1 VSVQQRSRRSDASQ
15 SEPTKAAELRY
26 PAFGALFLI
35 WTAIGALTSGR
46 HYFLTPA
53 RPETVDLAQFVGCI
67 VWYYPWIALTPLV
80 FRLETRFPLGNGRC
94 VRNVAWLAL
103 FSVPI
108 CLLAAPLMQGCFLVV
123 VAVLQA
129 RVWIPGGAG
138 PWLGAFPVAEA
149 NFWFSVAGGYF
160 IRTLFQLREQER
172 KAARLA
178 LEKSQ
183 LEAGLNQAQL
193 DALRARLNPHFLFNS
208 LQNISVMAGQDP
220 QTASRMLTRLGDL
233 LRAVLRQDSRPETT
247 LREEIVLTQAYAAL
261 EQMRFGDRLSVGFEI
276 ASDAQEALVPCF
288 LLQPL
293 IENAVVHGLRGAHK
307 TGVIVVSAATQAGEL
322 VLTVT
327 DNGIGLPQQDGAE
340 MKIGVGLGSTR
351 ERLAR
356 MYPDRHTFSI
366 RRPAHGGAEV
376 RITIP
381 LQFAADEDRAPH
393 DEQPAGANR

>member
-1 VSVQQRSRRSDASQ
+1 MPVRQGSRQMDASK
-15 SEPTKAAELRY
+15 TDTTRAAETRY
-26 PAFGALFLI
+26 PGFGALSLI
-35 WTAIGALTSGR
+35 WTAIGALTSAR
-46 HYFLTPA
+46 HYYLTPS
-53 RPETVDLAQFVGCI
+53 RPEPVVLAQFVGCI
-67 VWYYPWIALTPLV
+67 AWYYPWIALTPLV
-80 FRLETRFPLGNGRC
+80 FRLEARFPLGNGRWA
-94 VRNVAWLAL
+94 RNVAWLAL
-103 FSVPI
+103 LSVPV
-108 CLLAAPLMQGCFLVV
+108 CLLAAPLMEACFL
-123 VAVLQA
+123 AVLTILQA
-129 RVWIPGGAG
+129 RGWMPRGAIF
-138 PWLGAFPVAEA
+138 WLSAFPVAEA

-160 IRTLFQLREQER
+160 IRTVYQLREQER
-172 KAARLA
+172 NAARLA

-220 QTASRMLTRLGDL
+220 QTTSRMLTRLGDL
-233 LRAVLRQDSRPETT
+233 LRAVLRHDSQPETT
-247 LREEIVLTQAYAAL
+247 LREEIALTQSYAAL
-261 EQMRFGDRLSVGFEI
+261 EQMRFGDRLNVGFEI
-276 ASDAQEALVPCF
+276 APDAQEALVPCF

-327 DNGIGLPQQDGAE
+327 DNGIGPPERDGAE
-340 MKIGVGLGSTR
+340 LKVGVGLGSTC

-366 RRPAHGGAEV
+366 RRPAQGGAEV

-381 LQFAADEDRAPH
+381 LRFEADEDRAPH
-393 DEQPAGANR
+393 DEQLAGADR